1 MGMFNLALA
10 IAPRLAGTIDLSG
23 RKRLLDL
30 GGGPGTY
37 AVQFCLA
44 NPELTASVFDL
55 ATSQPFAAS
64 VSQRFGVASRVDF
77 VPGDYLMDPVPGG
90 YDVVWLSQILHAEG
104 PEDCLTI
111 LRKAAGALNPGG
123 LLFVHEFLLDD
134 TMDGPEFAALFS
146 LNMLLGTAHGQAYT
160 EGQVSEMLARSGVR
174 DIKRLDFTGPNDS
187 RILCGMVDE
196 TTGLVTPRRPGCE
209 KRKMPA
215 AGREEG
221 RDAPGGRAGREEK
234 MPPAAGRGRREDA
247 SGGRGDDPPGPLRR
261 KAERNDGQGKAMA
274 RTLTFDIFRHNPA
287 DRKAT
292 PHMDRFTLDETER
305 MTLFIALTRIR
316 EECDPSL
323 AFDFCCRAGICGSCA
338 MVINGRPGLAC
349 HTKTRDLP
357 GTVTLL
363 PLPFFPLVGDLS
375 VDTGGWFRDMYQ
387 RVESWVHTQQT
398 FDPEAS
404 EQRMDNALAEEI
416 YELDRCI
423 ECGCCLAACGTALL
437 RPDYLGA
444 AGLNRLARFMLDP
457 RDERGQK
464 AYFDLVGTDEGI
476 FGCMGL
482 LGCEDVCP
490 KGIPLQEQLGKLRR
504 KMALAALKDALP
516 RFFRKD

>member
-1 MGMFNLALA
+1 MTAASTPEALLHISGGYWKTCALHAGVMLDVFTPLGEGAMPAGDLASLLDCDERALGMLLTALVAMGFLDKSGQDYSPTETSREFLDKSSPRYIGYVIRHHHRLMASWARLPDSVRIGQPRRERVNLGGDASDREDFLMGMFNLALA

-196 TTGLVTPRRPGCE
+196 TTGR
-209 KRKMPA
+209 
-215 AGREEG
+215 
-221 RDAPGGRAGREEK
+221 
-234 MPPAAGRGRREDA
+234 
-247 SGGRGDDPPGPLRR
+247 
-261 KAERNDGQGKAMA
+261 
-274 RTLTFDIFRHNPA
+274 
-287 DRKAT
+287 
-292 PHMDRFTLDETER
+292 
-305 MTLFIALTRIR
+305 
-316 EECDPSL
+316 
-323 AFDFCCRAGICGSCA
+323 
-338 MVINGRPGLAC
+338 
-349 HTKTRDLP
+349 
-357 GTVTLL
+357 
-363 PLPFFPLVGDLS
+363 
-375 VDTGGWFRDMYQ
+375 
-387 RVESWVHTQQT
+387 
-398 FDPEAS
+398 
-404 EQRMDNALAEEI
+404 
-416 YELDRCI
+416 
-423 ECGCCLAACGTALL
+423 
-437 RPDYLGA
+437 
-444 AGLNRLARFMLDP
+444 
-457 RDERGQK
+457 
-464 AYFDLVGTDEGI
+464 
-476 FGCMGL
+476 
-482 LGCEDVCP
+482 
-490 KGIPLQEQLGKLRR
+490 
-504 KMALAALKDALP
+504 
-516 RFFRKD
+516 